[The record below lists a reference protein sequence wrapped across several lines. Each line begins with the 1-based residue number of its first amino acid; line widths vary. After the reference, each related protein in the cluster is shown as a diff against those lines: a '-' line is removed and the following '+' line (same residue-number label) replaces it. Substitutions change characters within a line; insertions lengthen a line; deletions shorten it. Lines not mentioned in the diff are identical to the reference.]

1 MTRKLYDENA
11 YTAVFSAKVLSC
23 DGTSVVLDQ
32 TAFFPEGGGQAAD
45 TGTLGGI
52 AVTDVQEQGGI
63 IYHTCAAP
71 LPVGSTVEGKIHW
84 AQRFSRMQ
92 QHSGEHV
99 LSGLVH
105 ALFGYDNVG
114 FHMGLDSITVDFSGK
129 LTDADLALLQEKAN
143 TVIWENRPIRAWYP
157 MESELSSLSYRSKKE
172 LAGPVRLVEIEN
184 IDLCA
189 CCAPHVAHTG
199 EIGPIVILSRES
211 FHGGT
216 RLQMLCGERAFSH
229 LAAVLEQNKAVAAL
243 CSVKPHETHTAVT
256 RLADEL
262 GETKLRLSQTAK
274 ELYAA
279 LADLYREAGDVLLM
293 REDGDAGKLAV
304 AVGETCGGLCAV
316 FVKTETGFR
325 YAVCGETAKEFTTTL
340 HAALGGK
347 GGGKPNFVQGSVPA
361 DKKEIENFWETR
373 T

>member
-11 YTAVFSAKVLSC
+11 YTAVFTAKVLSC
-23 DGTSVVLDQ
+23 EGSAVVLDQ

-45 TGTLGGI
+45 TGTLGGV
-52 AVTDVQEQGGI
+52 AVTDVQEKDGV

-71 LPVGSTVEGKIHW
+71 LPVGETVEGQILW

-99 LSGLVH
+99 VSGLVH

-114 FHMGLDSITVDFSGK
+114 FHMGLDGITVDFSGK
-129 LTDADLALLQEKAN
+129 LTDDDLALLQEKAN
-143 TVIWENRPIRAWYP
+143 TVVWENRPIRAWYP
-157 MESELSSLSYRSKKE
+157 AETELSALPYRSKKE
-172 LAGPVRLVEIEN
+172 LTGSVRLVEIEN

-229 LAAVLEQNKAVAAL
+229 LASVLEQNKAVAAL
-243 CSVKPHETHTAVT
+243 CSVKPHETHAAVS
-256 RLADEL
+256 RLMGEL
-262 GETKLRLSQTAK
+262 GDVKQQLSQTAK
-274 ELYAA
+274 ELYAT
-279 LADLYREAGDVLLM
+279 LAELHRGAGDVLLI
-293 REDGDAGKLAV
+293 REDCDAGKLAV

-316 FVKTETGFR
+316 FVKTEAGFR
-325 YAVCGETAKEFTTTL
+325 YAVCGENAKEFTTAL

-361 DKKEIENFWETR
+361 GKKEIENFWENR
-373 T
+373 A